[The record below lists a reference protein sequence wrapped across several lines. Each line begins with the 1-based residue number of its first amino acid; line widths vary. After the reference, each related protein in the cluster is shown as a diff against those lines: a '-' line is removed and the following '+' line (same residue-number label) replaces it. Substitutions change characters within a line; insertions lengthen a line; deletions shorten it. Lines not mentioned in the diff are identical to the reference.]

1 MLGRGRAI
9 LCKLYAMI
17 LNSTIYHNGFQS
29 TIMDFK
35 IIIYNFN
42 TILDFKIIIYNT
54 SLILGG
60 REANIIFILQYFF
73 TILGGGGQFFAFN
86 LQSAIYNIQLWI

>member
-1 MLGRGRAI
+1 
-9 LCKLYAMI
+9 
-17 LNSTIYHNGFQS
+17 
-29 TIMDFK
+29 MDFK

-73 TILGGGGQFFAFN
+73 TILGGGGQFFAFKFTIYN
-86 LQSAIYNIQLWI
+86 LQSTIYNYGFEGLASPSSPSVAAVLAFFLGGTCP